1 MRDTTDREKRYVKVI
16 SKTDEE
22 GRVTPLSIIWEDG
35 RTFAIDRV
43 LDRRRASSLKTGGT
57 GIRYTIRV
65 GGSETYLYHEN
76 PRWFVEA
83 KVSPI

>member
-1 MRDTTDREKRYVKVI
+1 VRDTTDREKRYVKVI